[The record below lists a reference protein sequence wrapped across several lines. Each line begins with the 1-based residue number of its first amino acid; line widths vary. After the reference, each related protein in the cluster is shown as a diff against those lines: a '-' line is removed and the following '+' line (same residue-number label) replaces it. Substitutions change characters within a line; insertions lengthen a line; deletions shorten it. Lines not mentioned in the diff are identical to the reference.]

1 MTATQKVDLKRLS
14 TYLIILLLTGV
25 AGNAFAQTQTSKPPL
40 NRILFVFDG
49 SQSMFGRWE
58 SGMKIE
64 IAKKLLTE
72 LVDSLEQVDNLQMAF
87 RVYGHQSPFISGS
100 QRDCRDTKL
109 EVPFGNGNGPKIR
122 KALNSVEPKGTT
134 PIAYSLDKSAGDF
147 PPCNNCRNMHI
158 LNTDGIE
165 ECDGDPC
172 AISAKLQAKGII
184 LKPFVIG
191 IGLDQDYLDRFN
203 CIGTFFDASSES
215 SFKNV
220 LNVVISQA
228 LNPTTIQVNLLD
240 FNGNPTETDV
250 PMTFY
255 DDRSGTQRYHLIHT
269 MDHRGN
275 PDTLSIDALSG
286 YRIVVHTTPEV
297 EKDSIYFTP
306 GIHNT
311 VAIDAAQGD
320 LQVEVQGKNEY
331 DQLTAIIRLDNQT
344 ETLNVQGFNGKK
356 RYLVGKYDLEVL
368 SLPRIK
374 VEDVEISQSHTTKVE
389 IPAPGIAN
397 ILKKAKGHGA
407 LLLKGKKEVTKILD
421 LNPENLQEN
430 IVLQPGDYKVVFRP
444 LNSKKAFYTTEHDF
458 TITSGKSE
466 AIRLF

>member
-1 MTATQKVDLKRLS
+1 LKRTLK
-14 TYLIILLLTGV
+14 YLIILLLAGV
-25 AGNAFAQTQTSKPPL
+25 SASTFAQKRTSTPPL

-72 LVDSLEQVDNLQMAF
+72 LVDSLQKVDNLQMAF

-100 QRDCRDTKL
+100 QRDCKDTKL
-109 EVPFGNGNGPKIR
+109 EVPFSNGNANKIR
-122 KALNSVEPKGTT
+122 SALNAVEPKGTT
-134 PIAYSLDKSAGDF
+134 PIAYSLDRSAGDF
-147 PPCNNCRNMHI
+147 PPCTNCRNMII
-158 LNTDGIE
+158 LITDGIE

-172 AISAKLQAKGII
+172 AISAKLQAKGIV

-191 IGLDQDYLDRFN
+191 IGLDADYLDRFN

-228 LNPTTIQVNLLD
+228 LNPTSMQVNLID
-240 FNGNPTETDV
+240 FHGNPTETDV

-255 DDRSGTQRYHLIHT
+255 DHKTGKQRYHLVHT
-269 MDHRGN
+269 MNHRGD
-275 PDTLSIDALSG
+275 PDTLSIDAMSG
-286 YRIVVHTTPEV
+286 YRIVAHTTPEV
-297 EKDSIYFTP
+297 EKDSIYLTP
-306 GIHNT
+306 GIHN
-311 VAIDAAQGD
+311 VVGIDAAQGD
-320 LQVEVQGKNEY
+320 LQLDVQGKNEY
-331 DQLTAIIRLDNQT
+331 DQLSAIIRLDNSN
-344 ETLNVQGFNGKK
+344 ETLVVQDFKNIN
-356 RYLVGKYDLEVL
+356 RYLIGKYDLEIL

-374 VEDVEISQSHTTKVE
+374 VEDVEITQSHTTKVE

-397 ILKKAKGHGA
+397 ILKKTKGHGA
-407 LLLKGKKEVTKILD
+407 LLLKGKTEVTKILD

-430 IVLQPGDYKVVFRP
+430 IVLQPGNYKVVFRP